1 MRKREQFAVSL
12 RKQKTKDIIAH
23 KRRRL
28 LDSVAE
34 KSEVC
39 MMSSSINADR
49 SLPEYS
55 GFYKFN
61 KDNQAWLGQ
70 LLTEIAPDFAKC
82 DDQVSLSSRFAV
94 RIEGVV
100 AYFVELAFNFLYFL
114 LSLPRLSMQSSN
126 CVPKTTAL
134 LTSQLLSPAFANY
147 TPSTMPLTL
156 RT

>member
-1 MRKREQFAVSL
+1 MEDPMRKREQFAVSL

-61 KDNQAWLGQ
+61 KDN
-70 LLTEIAPDFAKC
+70 
-82 DDQVSLSSRFAV
+82 
-94 RIEGVV
+94 
-100 AYFVELAFNFLYFL
+100 
-114 LSLPRLSMQSSN
+114 
-126 CVPKTTAL
+126 
-134 LTSQLLSPAFANY
+134 
-147 TPSTMPLTL
+147 
-156 RT
+156 